1 MVKPGLS
8 GITAV
13 RYSGS
18 LIEVAIAQ
26 LRDQDGTSAQLTLTR
41 DALMERI
48 RTSGPMLTLH
58 HQLDG
63 QWVAWDKI
71 QLLEIDGAELLKCII
86 DGYACDDLGDVPLEE

>member
-18 LIEVAIAQ
+18 LIEVATAR
-26 LRDQDGTSAQLTLTR
+26 LRDQDGTSAQLSLTR

-58 HQLDG
+58 QQPDG

-71 QLLEIDGAELLKCII
+71 QLLEIDGAEFLKCII
-86 DGYACDDLGDVPLEE
+86 DGDACDDLGDVPLEE